1 MTPEEHYA
9 AAEHFAARAEGTHGS
24 ASENAIKYAILS
36 VAHALMAQKKDPPT
50 FIHKMDDPA
59 HVVPRL

>member
-36 VAHALMAQKKDPPT
+36 VAHALMAQKRDPA
-50 FIHKMDDPA
+50 FLHKMDDPA